1 MSATR
6 DTSIS
11 GGERF
16 EKQNLKE
23 AGVARSQI
31 SAYSNSTPN
40 AGVSIQKMRARIPQ
54 RYPVLSNYAAPA
66 WGARILKLPLD
77 HEDTSQPFSLRLR
90 D

>member
-16 EKQNLKE
+16 EKQHLKE

-40 AGVSIQKMRARIPQ
+40 AGVSIQKMRAAFPSDIQCYRIMP
-54 RYPVLSNYAAPA
+54 
-66 WGARILKLPLD
+66 
-77 HEDTSQPFSLRLR
+77 RLVGER
-90 D
+90 VY